1 MIKIY
6 KRWKRHVQR
15 PTFRLRLALWS
26 GGSLLIFSL
35 GLVLFINLTATITI
49 PTTTMLDPTPP
60 PLSIPTTTWK
70 PGQPTPTPL
79 PMSNGRRE
87 LATAPPVLLVQQA
100 ALHQVRTISL
110 IGLGLVSVLGGIG
123 AYWLAGHMLRPLR
136 QISQTAQRISADTL
150 NTRLALDGPEDELK
164 ELADAFDAMLD
175 RLERVFEQQGRFVAD
190 VAHELRT
197 PLTTLRT
204 NLEIVHADPNATLE
218 DYREMATTLERA
230 LTWLERLVADL
241 LLLAQEETEVVR
253 EEVALGPLLEDVL
266 LDFKS
271 LADEHQVTL
280 RLGGEIEMLVRGDEP
295 LLVRAFSNL
304 IENGIR
310 YNRLGGEVEVTLKQV
325 DGWAVINVADTGVG
339 ISPEEQVHI
348 FDRFYRVD
356 RSRARHKGG
365 TGLGLAIVTY
375 LVQRHGGT
383 VQVESTP
390 GVGSTFTVRLPS

>member
-1 MIKIY
+1 M
-6 KRWKRHVQR
+6 
-15 PTFRLRLALWS
+15 
-26 GGSLLIFSL
+26 
-35 GLVLFINLTATITI
+35 
-49 PTTTMLDPTPP
+49 
-60 PLSIPTTTWK
+60 
-70 PGQPTPTPL
+70 
-79 PMSNGRRE
+79 
-87 LATAPPVLLVQQA
+87 
-100 ALHQVRTISL
+100 
-110 IGLGLVSVLGGIG
+110 SVLGGIG